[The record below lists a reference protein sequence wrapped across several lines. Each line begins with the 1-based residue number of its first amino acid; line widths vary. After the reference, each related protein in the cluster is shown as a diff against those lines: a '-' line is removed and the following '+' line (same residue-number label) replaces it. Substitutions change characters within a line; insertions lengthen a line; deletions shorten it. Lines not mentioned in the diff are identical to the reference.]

1 MIARRPGSL
10 PFALILSLLALL
22 AGPAF
27 WVGPAHADLGGFT
40 IAAFHTDL
48 TVRPDADVLVEEH
61 IDVDFSEPRHG
72 IYRVIPV
79 RYEDRLGTQF
89 SLGFRLVSVDDGAG
103 HAYRVN
109 SSNRGRNVQ
118 LRIGDAEVTV
128 TGRRTYVIRYM
139 VRDAL
144 GRFPDHDE
152 IYWNATGNE
161 WGVPIG
167 HADAAIH
174 LPEGV
179 PPDSVEAIGYAGA
192 FGEKSIEVTVE
203 HPEPGVVSFEAAT
216 PLAPMQGL
224 TVDAVWPL
232 GHVVHPK
239 ATTVL
244 ARFASDNLP
253 LLFPLFTLIGMF
265 LLYMRTGRDPSGPAA
280 TVVRYEAPPGIGP
293 SELGTLMDE
302 RVDLRDITASL
313 VDLAIRGYLVIETV
327 KTDHFLGL
335 THRQETTFNRT
346 DKPAADLAPHERIL
360 LEGVFEKGN
369 TVASSDLR
377 EEFYRYIPKIRDAV
391 YQRLTERGFFSA
403 KPDSVRHRMIA
414 LGVLLG
420 GVAAFLGFAWTSM
433 RGFAGT
439 PAIPIVSGVFTF
451 LIVMLFAW
459 SMPRRT
465 REGVKARSW
474 GLGFEEFMN
483 RTEGKH
489 LEGVTDLRNTFETL
503 LPYAMALGIA
513 AKLAR
518 RFEGIYAEGGP
529 TWYTGYPMGR
539 GFSTLALQNSL
550 SSSMASAS
558 QALTASPRSS
568 GSGGGGFSGGG
579 GGGGGGGS
587 W

>member
-1 MIARRPGSL
+1 MR
-10 PFALILSLLALL
+10 FALVLALL
-22 AGPAF
+22 GLMAGPAR
-27 WVGPAHADLGGFT
+27 GDLGGFT
-40 IAAFHTDL
+40 IAGFHTDL
-48 TVRPDADVLVEEH
+48 TVRSDGDVLVEEH
-61 IDVDFSEPRHG
+61 ILVDFSEPRHG

-79 RYEDRLGTQF
+79 RYQDRLGTQF
-89 SLGFRLVSVDDGAG
+89 SLGFRLIGVEDGSG
-103 HAYRVN
+103 RAYRVN

-118 LRIGDAEVTV
+118 LRIGDPNQTV
-128 TGRRTYVIRYM
+128 NGRQTYVIRYV

-161 WGVPIG
+161 WGVPIL
-167 HADAAIH
+167 HADATLH
-174 LPEGV
+174 LPAGV
-179 PPDSVEAIGYAGA
+179 PPDSIEAIGYAGA
-192 FGEKSIEVTVE
+192 FGEKSIAVTVT
-203 HPEPGVVSFEAAT
+203 HPEPGFIAFDAAT

-224 TVDAVWPL
+224 TIDAIWPL

-239 ATTVL
+239 PATVA

-253 LLFPLFTLIGMF
+253 LLFPLLTFLGMVF
-265 LLYMRTGRDPSGPAA
+265 LYVRRGRDPSGPAA
-280 TVVRYEAPPGIGP
+280 TVVRYEAPAGIGP

-302 RVDLRDITASL
+302 RVDLRDITATL

-335 THRQETTFNRT
+335 THRQETMFNRT
-346 DKPAADLAPHERIL
+346 EKPATDLAPHERIL
-360 LEGVFEKGN
+360 LDGIFEGGN
-369 TVASSDLR
+369 TVSASDLR
-377 EEFYRYIPKIRDAV
+377 EEFYRYIPKIREALYD
-391 YQRLTERGFFSA
+391 RLTQRGYFAA
-403 KPDSVRHRMIA
+403 KPNSVRHRMIA

-433 RGFAGT
+433 RGFAAT

-451 LIVMLFAW
+451 LIVGLFAW

-465 REGVKARSW
+465 REGVQARSW

-483 RTEGKH
+483 RTEGKR
-489 LEGVTDLRNTFETL
+489 LEGVTDLRSTFETL

-518 RFEGIYAEGGP
+518 RFEGIYAQGGP

>member
-1 MIARRPGSL
+1 M
-10 PFALILSLLALL
+10 LIVLVLACVGLL
-22 AGPAF
+22 AGPAQ
-27 WVGPAHADLGGFT
+27 ADLGGFT
-40 IAAFHTDL
+40 IASFHTDL
-48 TVRPDADVLVEEH
+48 TVREDADVLVEEH

-89 SLGFRLVSVDDGAG
+89 SLGFRLMSVDDGAG
-103 HAYRVN
+103 HDYDVQT
-109 SSNRGRNVQ
+109 SNRGRNVQ
-118 LRIGDAEVTV
+118 IRIGSANVTV
-128 TGRRTYVIRYM
+128 TGRRTYVIRYL

-161 WGVPIG
+161 WGVPIER
-167 HADAAIH
+167 ADATIH

-179 PPDSVEAIGYAGA
+179 SPDSIEAIGYAGA
-192 FGEKSIEVTVE
+192 FGEKSIEVTVT
-203 HPEPGVVSFEAAT
+203 HPEPGAVFFQAVT
-216 PLAPMQGL
+216 PLAAMQGL

-232 GHVVHPK
+232 GHVVHPQ
-239 ATTVL
+239 ATTAL

-253 LLFPLFTLIGMF
+253 LLFPLFTLIGMI
-265 LLYMRTGRDPSGPAA
+265 LLYVRRGRDPSGPAA
-280 TVVRYEAPPGIGP
+280 TVVRYEAPPGVGP

-346 DKPAADLAPHERIL
+346 NKPATDLAPHERIL
-360 LEGVFEKGN
+360 LDGVFESGN
-369 TVASSDLR
+369 TVSSSDLR
-377 EEFYRYIPKIRDAV
+377 EEFYRYIPKIREAL
-391 YQRLTERGFFSA
+391 YSRLTERGYFAA
-403 KPDSVRHRMIA
+403 KPNSVRHRMIA
-414 LGVLLG
+414 FGVLLG
-420 GVAAFLGFAWTSM
+420 GAAAFLGFAWTSM
-433 RGFAGT
+433 RGFAAT
-439 PAIPIVSGVFTF
+439 PQVPIVSGIFTF

-483 RTEGKH
+483 RTEGKQ

-518 RFEGIYAEGGP
+518 RFEGIYAQGGP

>member
-1 MIARRPGSL
+1 VHRAGS
-10 PFALILSLLALL
+10 PRFALILFLLGLLA
-22 AGPAF
+22 
-27 WVGPAHADLGGFT
+27 GPAHADLGGFT

-48 TVRPDADVLVEEH
+48 TVRSDADVLVEEH
-61 IDVDFSEPRHG
+61 IDVDFSESRHG
-72 IYRVIPV
+72 IYRFIPV

-89 SLGFRLVSVDDGAG
+89 SLGFRLVAVDDGAG

-109 SSNRGRNVQ
+109 TSNRGRNVQ
-118 LRIGDAEVTV
+118 LRIGDPNVTV
-128 TGRRTYVIRYM
+128 TGRRTYVIRYV

-144 GRFPDHDE
+144 GRFPDHEE

-161 WGVPIG
+161 WGVPIE
-167 HADAAIH
+167 HAGATIH

-192 FGEKSIEVTVE
+192 FGEKSIEVAVSQ
-203 HPEPGVVSFEAAT
+203 PEPGVVSFQAAR
-216 PLAPMQGL
+216 PLAPMEGL

-232 GHVVHPK
+232 GHVVHPP
-239 ATTVL
+239 ATTVA
-244 ARFASDNLP
+244 ARLASDNLP
-253 LLFPLFTLIGMF
+253 LLFPLLTLLGMIY
-265 LLYMRTGRDPSGPAA
+265 LYTRRGRDPSGPAA
-280 TVVRYEAPPGIGP
+280 TVVRYEAPPGVGP

-302 RVDLRDITASL
+302 RVDLRDITAAL

-327 KTDHFLGL
+327 KTDHLLGL

-346 DKPAADLAPHERIL
+346 NKPATDLAPHERIL
-360 LEGVFEKGN
+360 LDGIFERGN
-369 TVASSDLR
+369 TVSSSDLR
-377 EEFYRYIPKIRDAV
+377 EEFYRYIPKIREALYD
-391 YQRLTERGFFSA
+391 RLTQRGYFAA
-403 KPDSVRHRMIA
+403 KPNSVRHRMIA

-420 GVAAFLGFAWTSM
+420 GAAAFLGFAWTSM
-433 RGFAGT
+433 RGFAAS
-439 PAIPIVSGVFTF
+439 PAIPIVSGIFTF

-483 RTEGKH
+483 RTEGKA
-489 LEGVTDLRNTFETL
+489 LEGVSDLRNTFETL

-518 RFEGIYAEGGP
+518 RFDGIYAAGGP
-529 TWYTGYPMGR
+529 TWYTGYPMGG

-550 SSSMASAS
+550 ASSMASAT

>member
-1 MIARRPGSL
+1 MR
-10 PFALILSLLALL
+10 FVFVLILLSALV
-22 AGPAF
+22 APAR
-27 WVGPAHADLGGFT
+27 ADLGGFT

-48 TVRPDADVLVEEH
+48 TVRSDADVLVEEH
-61 IDVDFSEPRHG
+61 LNVDFSDARHG

-109 SSNRGRNVQ
+109 TSNRGRNIQ
-118 LRIGDAEVTV
+118 LRIGDPNVTV
-128 TGRRTYVIRYM
+128 TGRRTYVIRYL

-161 WGVPIG
+161 WGAPIG
-167 HADAAIH
+167 RADATIH
-174 LPEGV
+174 FPAGV
-179 PPDSVEAIGYAGA
+179 PPDSIEAIGYAGA
-192 FGEKSIEVTVE
+192 FGEKSIEVTVT
-203 HPEPGVVSFEAAT
+203 HPESGAVSFAATT
-216 PLAPMQGL
+216 PLAPLQGL

-239 ATTVL
+239 PTTVA

-253 LLFPLFTLIGMF
+253 LLFPLLTLIGMIF
-265 LLYMRTGRDPSGPAA
+265 MYLRKGRDPSGPGA
-280 TVVRYEAPPGIGP
+280 TVVRYEAPPGIGA

-302 RVDLRDITASL
+302 RVDLRDITAGL
-313 VDLAIRGYLVIETV
+313 VDLAVRGYLTIETV
-327 KTDHFLGL
+327 KTEHFMGL
-335 THRQETTFNRT
+335 THRQETMFHRT
-346 DKPAADLAPHERIL
+346 DKPANDLASHEQIL

-369 TVASSDLR
+369 NVAASDLR
-377 EEFYRYIPKIRDAV
+377 EEFYRYIPKIRDAL
-391 YQRLTERGFFSA
+391 YERLTQRGYFAA
-403 KPDSVRHRMIA
+403 KPSSVRHRTIA

-420 GVAAFLGFAWTSM
+420 GIAAFLGFAWTSS
-433 RGFAGT
+433 RGFAAS
-439 PAIPIVSGVFTF
+439 PKIPIVSGIFTF
-451 LIVMLFAW
+451 LVVLLFAW
-459 SMPRRT
+459 SMPRRS

-474 GLGFEEFMN
+474 GLGFEEFLN

-489 LEGVTDLRNTFETL
+489 LEGVTDLRATFEAL

-513 AKLAR
+513 SKLAR
-518 RFEGIYAEGGP
+518 RFEGIYAQAGP

-550 SSSMASAS
+550 ASSMSSTS